1 MKSKTI
7 ILSNLNGGKIT
18 TAIIKSI
25 IVTIKD
31 IKNKV
36 LFNLDS
42 FIKSHPNKIIIS
54 FILINVSFML

>member
-1 MKSKTI
+1 MMIGMEDTGHYHFALLKE

-25 IVTIKD
+25 IVTIKE

-42 FIKSHPNKIIIS
+42 FIKSRII
-54 FILINVSFML
+54 